1 MKAKSMIHR
10 FALAASIILMMAGC
24 PTLALSQVKVTISD
38 QIVSVKGEKMYV
50 HNVKKGETIYSI
62 CKAYNITSDELQRHN
77 PIISDGLKAGQLLYI
92 PVSALNSAKKQ
103 ESDVTVTEE
112 NPQNQEPQNYL
123 THKVKWYED
132 LDEIAEKY
140 GVTPEEI
147 LAFNNIK
154 KKRKVKTGMELK
166 IPIKQKTEPYI
177 AETDPSGKTDNP
189 ETDPEPVET
198 DTTTTPEYT
207 YDNYTMPVVDKT
219 KTRTITLLL
228 PLNSEGKA
236 NANYMDFY
244 SGALMALEQIKRD
257 GGNIHLNVIDYASD
271 NLTSIAESDKIE
283 ESDMIIGPI
292 RYDALKEFMPVANRL
307 RIPVI
312 SPLDAAADSLLEE
325 SPYLFQAALSKKR
338 QAEAMAEMIAEKYRT
353 CQNPN
358 VILVYN
364 SESSMGPLGDMLK
377 TALEERGIYVD
388 NAGGIGALSYMRRDR
403 ENVVVILTTAESYA
417 AEALRNLDIKMI
429 PPEKVVLFANSRWKG
444 FETLDMNLYFK
455 YNLQLCMPYNVDLDR
470 NEVKQFIRRYRSLY
484 NREPSANAFSGF
496 DIVYLFCRNSV
507 LGMRE
512 YAENPF
518 NATATEYMENNLLQ
532 HNMLQQKFKF
542 VKYPG
547 GGWFNTAATQVS
559 FNPDYTIT
567 SR

>member
-24 PTLALSQVKVTISD
+24 PTVALSQVKVTISD

-166 IPIKQKTEPYI
+166 IPIKQKSEPYI

-271 NLTSIAESDKIE
+271 NLTSIAESGKIE

>member
-166 IPIKQKTEPYI
+166 IPIKQKSEPYI

-271 NLTSIAESDKIE
+271 NLTSIAESGKIE

>member
-24 PTLALSQVKVTISD
+24 PTLALSQVKVTVSD

-166 IPIKQKTEPYI
+166 IPIKQKSEPYI

-271 NLTSIAESDKIE
+271 NLTSIAESGKIE

>member
-1 MKAKSMIHR
+1 
-10 FALAASIILMMAGC
+10 
-24 PTLALSQVKVTISD
+24 
-38 QIVSVKGEKMYV
+38 
-50 HNVKKGETIYSI
+50 
-62 CKAYNITSDELQRHN
+62 
-77 PIISDGLKAGQLLYI
+77 
-92 PVSALNSAKKQ
+92 
-103 ESDVTVTEE
+103 
-112 NPQNQEPQNYL
+112 
-123 THKVKWYED
+123 
-132 LDEIAEKY
+132 
-140 GVTPEEI
+140 
-147 LAFNNIK
+147 
-154 KKRKVKTGMELK
+154 
-166 IPIKQKTEPYI
+166 
-177 AETDPSGKTDNP
+177 
-189 ETDPEPVET
+189 
-198 DTTTTPEYT
+198 
-207 YDNYTMPVVDKT
+207 
-219 KTRTITLLL
+219 
-228 PLNSEGKA
+228 
-236 NANYMDFY
+236 
-244 SGALMALEQIKRD
+244 
-257 GGNIHLNVIDYASD
+257 
-271 NLTSIAESDKIE
+271 
-283 ESDMIIGPI
+283 
-292 RYDALKEFMPVANRL
+292 
-307 RIPVI
+307 
-312 SPLDAAADSLLEE
+312 
-325 SPYLFQAALSKKR
+325 
-338 QAEAMAEMIAEKYRT
+338 
-353 CQNPN
+353 
-358 VILVYN
+358 
-364 SESSMGPLGDMLK
+364 
-377 TALEERGIYVD
+377 
-388 NAGGIGALSYMRRDR
+388 MRRDR

>member
-166 IPIKQKTEPYI
+166 IPIKQKSDPYI

-271 NLTSIAESDKIE
+271 NLTSIAESGKIE

-292 RYDALKEFMPVANRL
+292 RYDALKEFIPVANRL

-388 NAGGIGALSYMRRDR
+388 NTGGIGALSYMRRDR

>member
-1 MKAKSMIHR
+1 MKAKSIIHR
-10 FALAASIILMMAGC
+10 LALRSAIVLIMAAA
-24 PTLALSQVKVTISD
+24 PTLALSQVKITISD

-50 HNVKKGETIYSI
+50 HNVNKGETIYSI
-62 CKAYNITSDELQRHN
+62 CKAYNITADELQRLN
-77 PIISDGLKAGQLLYI
+77 PIIGDGLKAGQLLYI
-92 PVSALNSAKKQ
+92 PVKYLQAAK
-103 ESDVTVTEE
+103 TEE
-112 NPQNQEPQNYL
+112 PEEVRPDQPQEQEPQGYL

-147 LAFNNIK
+147 LAFNDIK

-166 IPIKQKTEPYI
+166 IPLKQKTEPYI
-177 AETDPSGKTDNP
+177 VETDPSRNTDIP
-189 ETDPEPVET
+189 QTDTTVVET
-198 DTTTTPEYT
+198 DTTTVPEYT
-207 YDNYTMPVVDKT
+207 YDNNRLPEVDKT
-219 KTRTITLLL
+219 RTRTITLLL
-228 PLNSEGKA
+228 PLNAEGKA
-236 NANYMDFY
+236 NGNYMDFY

-257 GGNIHLNVIDYASD
+257 GGNIHLNVIDYSSADLASV
-271 NLTSIAESDKIE
+271 AESDKIQNA
-283 ESDMIIGPI
+283 DMLIGPI
-292 RYDALKEFMPVANRL
+292 RYDALKEFVGTANRL
-307 RIPVI
+307 RIPLI
-312 SPLDAAADSLLEE
+312 SPLDAAADSLLED

-338 QAEAMAEMIAEKYRT
+338 QAEAMAEMIAEKYRS

-364 SESSMGPLGDMLK
+364 SESSMGIQGEMLK

-388 NAGGIGALSYMRRDR
+388 NAGGIGSLSNMRRDR
-403 ENVVVILTTAESYA
+403 ENLVVILTAAESYA

-429 PPEKVVLFANSRWKG
+429 PPEKVVIFANSRWKS

-455 YNLQLCMPYNVDLDR
+455 YNLQLCMPYNVDLER
-470 NEVKQFIRRYRSLY
+470 EEVKQFIRRYRSLY
-484 NREPSANAFSGF
+484 KREPSANAFSGF
-496 DIVYLFCRNSV
+496 DVVYLFCRNSV

-512 YAENPF
+512 FAENP
-518 NATATEYMENNLLQ
+518 NNSAAADYMEKNLLQ